1 MKGTRFKI
9 PMDFQTFSSVGTL
22 FGVEE
27 SKGEDA
33 DVVFLGIP
41 YDFSTSNRSGARFAP
56 SRIREVSRIISGVD
70 FYIRRDVF
78 REKSVVDYGDIRISN
93 NTEET
98 IHNIEDELL
107 RIVAKSRVLISGG
120 DHLITYPVLRALHR
134 KYGKINLLH
143 FDAHLDSWKNVN
155 GSKLSHGTWLRK
167 TVEEGLVKT
176 VYQVG
181 LRGSMYSEK
190 DLEFQNQNGIGVISV
205 RDFKRIGIEKMTDEI
220 NEIICE
226 EKFYVTIDI
235 DVVDPAFAPGTGV
248 PEPGGLSSYEL
259 MELLRGLEFNNFVGG
274 DIVEVSPPYDVSDIT
289 SILAANLFFI
299 MLSKIP

>member
-9 PMDFQTFSSVGTL
+9 PLDFQTFSTVGTL

-41 YDFSTSNRSGARFAP
+41 YDLSTSNRSGARFAP

-78 REKSVVDYGDIRISN
+78 REKSLVDYGDIRISN

-107 RIVAKSRVLISGG
+107 RIVGKSRVLISGG
-120 DHLITYPVLRALHR
+120 DHLITYPVLRALYR
-134 KYGKINLLH
+134 EYGRINLLH

-155 GSKLSHGTWLRK
+155 GSKLNHGTWLRK
-167 TVEEGLVKT
+167 TVEDGLVKT

-190 DLEFQNQNGIGVISV
+190 DLEFQNQHGIRVISV
-205 RDFKRIGIEKMTDEI
+205 RDFKRIGIEKMAEEI

-226 EKFYVTIDI
+226 EKFYITIDI

-259 MELLRGLEFNNFVGG
+259 MELLRGLEFNNFMGG

-289 SILAANLFFI
+289 SILATQLFFI

>member
-9 PMDFQTFSSVGTL
+9 PLDFQTFSTVGTL

-41 YDFSTSNRSGARFAP
+41 YDLSTSNRSGARFAP

-78 REKSVVDYGDIRISN
+78 REKSLVDYGDIRISN

-107 RIVAKSRVLISGG
+107 RIVGKSRVLISGG
-120 DHLITYPVLRALHR
+120 DHLITYPVLRALYR
-134 KYGKINLLH
+134 EYGRINLLH

-155 GSKLSHGTWLRK
+155 GSKLNHGTWLRK
-167 TVEEGLVKT
+167 TVEDGLVKT

-181 LRGSMYSEK
+181 LRGSMYSER
-190 DLEFQNQNGIGVISV
+190 DLEFQNQHGIRVISV
-205 RDFKRIGIEKMTDEI
+205 RDFKRIGIEKMAEEI
-220 NEIICE
+220 NKIICE
-226 EKFYVTIDI
+226 EKFYITIDI

-259 MELLRGLEFNNFVGG
+259 MELLRGLEFNNFMGG

>member
-9 PMDFQTFSSVGTL
+9 PLDFQTFSTVGTL

-41 YDFSTSNRSGARFAP
+41 YDLSTSNRSGARFAP

-78 REKSVVDYGDIRISN
+78 REKSLVDYGDIRISN

-107 RIVAKSRVLISGG
+107 RIVGKSRVLISGG
-120 DHLITYPVLRALHR
+120 DHLITYPVLRALYR
-134 KYGKINLLH
+134 EYGRINLLH

-155 GSKLSHGTWLRK
+155 GSKLNHGTWLRK
-167 TVEEGLVKT
+167 TVEDGLVKT
-176 VYQVG
+176 VYQIG

-190 DLEFQNQNGIGVISV
+190 DLEFQNQHGIRVISV
-205 RDFKRIGIEKMTDEI
+205 RDFKRIGIEKMAEEI
-220 NEIICE
+220 NKIICE
-226 EKFYVTIDI
+226 EKFYITIDI

-259 MELLRGLEFNNFVGG
+259 MELLRGLEFNNFMGG